1 MEIFEVKVKTNASK
15 NEVKLIDNKKFFVK
29 TTATPEKG
37 RANKQVILLLAKF
50 YKISKNQ
57 LEIVRGLK
65 SKNKVIKIF
74 YDKQVIK
81 TNVYAQSTSI

>member
-1 MEIFEVKVKTNASK
+1 MQIIEVKVKTNAFK
-15 NEVKLIDNKKFFVK
+15 NEVKLIDNKKLFVK

-37 RANKQVILLLAKF
+37 KANKQVILLLAKF

-74 YDKQVIK
+74 
-81 TNVYAQSTSI
+81 

>member
-1 MEIFEVKVKTNASK
+1 MQIIVVKVKTNASK
-15 NEVKLIDNKKFFVK
+15 NEVKLIDNKKLSVK

-57 LEIVRGLK
+57 LKIVRGLK
-65 SKNKVIKIF
+65 SKNKVIKVF
-74 YDKQVIK
+74 
-81 TNVYAQSTSI
+81 

>member
-1 MEIFEVKVKTNASK
+1 M
-15 NEVKLIDNKKFFVK
+15 K

-57 LEIVRGLK
+57 LKIVRGLK
-65 SKNKVIKIF
+65 LKNKVIKF
-74 YDKQVIK
+74 F
-81 TNVYAQSTSI
+81 

>member
-1 MEIFEVKVKTNASK
+1 MQIIEVKVKTNAFK
-15 NEVKLIDNKKFFVK
+15 NEVKLIDNKKLFVK

-37 RANKQVILLLAKF
+37 KANKQVILLLAKF

-57 LEIVRGLK
+57 LEIVRGIK

-74 YDKQVIK
+74 
-81 TNVYAQSTSI
+81 

>member
-1 MEIFEVKVKTNASK
+1 MQIIEVKVKTNAFK
-15 NEVKLIDNKKFFVK
+15 NEVKLIYNKKLFVK

-37 RANKQVILLLAKF
+37 KANKQVILLLAKF

-57 LEIVRGLK
+57 LEIARGIK

-74 YDKQVIK
+74 
-81 TNVYAQSTSI
+81 

>member
-1 MEIFEVKVKTNASK
+1 MQIIEVKVKTNASK

-37 RANKQVILLLAKF
+37 KANKQVILLLAKF

-74 YDKQVIK
+74 
-81 TNVYAQSTSI
+81 

>member
-1 MEIFEVKVKTNASK
+1 M
-15 NEVKLIDNKKFFVK
+15 K

-37 RANKQVILLLAKF
+37 KANKQVILLLVKF

-74 YDKQVIK
+74 
-81 TNVYAQSTSI
+81 

>member
-1 MEIFEVKVKTNASK
+1 MQIIEVKVKTNAFK
-15 NEVKLIDNKKFFVK
+15 NEVKLIDNKKLFVK

-37 RANKQVILLLAKF
+37 KVNKQVILLLAKF

-74 YDKQVIK
+74 
-81 TNVYAQSTSI
+81 

>member
-1 MEIFEVKVKTNASK
+1 MQIIVVKVKTNASK
-15 NEVKLIDNKKFFVK
+15 NEVKLIDNKKLSVK

-57 LEIVRGLK
+57 LKIVRGLK

-74 YDKQVIK
+74 
-81 TNVYAQSTSI
+81 

>member
-1 MEIFEVKVKTNASK
+1 MQIIEVKVKTNAFK
-15 NEVKLIDNKKFFVK
+15 NEVKLIDNKKLSVK

-74 YDKQVIK
+74 
-81 TNVYAQSTSI
+81 

>member
-1 MEIFEVKVKTNASK
+1 MQIIEVKVKTNASK
-15 NEVKLIDNKKFFVK
+15 NEVKLIDNKKLFLK

-37 RANKQVILLLAKF
+37 KANKQVILLLAKF

-57 LEIVRGLK
+57 LGIVRGLK

-74 YDKQVIK
+74 
-81 TNVYAQSTSI
+81 

>member
-1 MEIFEVKVKTNASK
+1 MQIIEVKVKTNAFK
-15 NEVKLIDNKKFFVK
+15 NEVKLINNKKLFVK

-37 RANKQVILLLAKF
+37 KANKQAILLLAKF

-65 SKNKVIKIF
+65 LKNKVIKF
-74 YDKQVIK
+74 F
-81 TNVYAQSTSI
+81 

>member
-1 MEIFEVKVKTNASK
+1 MQIIEVKVKTNASK

-29 TTATPEKG
+29 TTATPEKEK
-37 RANKQVILLLAKF
+37 ANKQVILLLAKF

-57 LEIVRGLK
+57 LEIARGIK

-74 YDKQVIK
+74 
-81 TNVYAQSTSI
+81 

>member
-1 MEIFEVKVKTNASK
+1 MQIIEVKVKTNAFK
-15 NEVKLIDNKKFFVK
+15 NEVKLINNKRLFVK

-37 RANKQVILLLAKF
+37 KANKQAILLLAKF

-65 SKNKVIKIF
+65 SKNKIIKIF
-74 YDKQVIK
+74 
-81 TNVYAQSTSI
+81 

>member
-1 MEIFEVKVKTNASK
+1 MQIIEVKAKTNAFK
-15 NEVKLIDNKKFFVK
+15 NEVKLIDNKKLFVK

-37 RANKQVILLLAKF
+37 KANKQVILLLVKF

-74 YDKQVIK
+74 
-81 TNVYAQSTSI
+81 